1 MHTNT
6 FCKYRKK
13 LLASPRVHL
22 VHIVMKHSLNC
33 ALKTV
38 YFALYLYYFYVYCF
52 TVLITPSSS
61 IYSHALYSINSRQCK
76 LITTLAIVAPRYVTN
91 CLYVV
96 LHCTTFHDYG

>member
-1 MHTNT
+1 
-6 FCKYRKK
+6 
-13 LLASPRVHL
+13 
-22 VHIVMKHSLNC
+22 MKHSLNC

-76 LITTLAIVAPRYVTN
+76 LITTLAIVAPRFVTN